1 MVPFRARRVV
11 RAAHPRRTSAPPLS
25 ASDLPH
31 ACAHTPA
38 RSCTRRCSQEGQH
51 LGGGKNK
58 RLPSLTPSPSL
69 SLAHHPPR
77 PLSPAAALDSFR
89 DRAKAAN
96 EATSKAALDLA
107 PDRPLPKA
115 IATLEAKL
123 ACAAAAIA
131 EREGA
136 LEAITRVCRTAKARL
151 EEADTRVSSLR
162 ARCEALDAAFVQ
174 ESAALREELAAA
186 VKKAG
191 GAWLGAEAGA
201 GGARPGL
208 LPLHAQTGRG
218 RLCGLAGRAAGALR
232 LPHADG
238 GGGGTGGGRRC
249 VIFF

>member
-1 MVPFRARRVV
+1 MEEKTSDFPASPP
-11 RAAHPRRTSAPPLS
+11 HPL
-25 ASDLPH
+25 
-31 ACAHTPA
+31 
-38 RSCTRRCSQEGQH
+38 
-51 LGGGKNK
+51 
-58 RLPSLTPSPSL
+58 SL
-69 SLAHHPPR
+69 SLTSRPAPSSLSISNLSPLPPP

-96 EATSKAALDLA
+96 EAASKAALDLA

-201 GGARPGL
+201 GGAG
-208 LPLHAQTGRG
+208 GWG
-218 RLCGLAGRAAGALR
+218 
-232 LPHADG
+232 DG
-238 GGGGTGGGRRC
+238 GGGGGGVTQGGGGEEGAEGTEAGST
-249 VIFF
+249 

>member
-1 MVPFRARRVV
+1 MEEKTSDFPFLSVDRAP
-11 RAAHPRRTSAPPLS
+11 HP
-25 ASDLPH
+25 
-31 ACAHTPA
+31 
-38 RSCTRRCSQEGQH
+38 
-51 LGGGKNK
+51 
-58 RLPSLTPSPSL
+58 L
-69 SLAHHPPR
+69 SLAHLLPPRPLLSLSLQPLTATPR

-131 EREGA
+131 ERECA
-136 LEAITRVCRTAKARL
+136 LEAVTRVCRAAKARL
-151 EEADTRVSSLR
+151 EEADARVSSLR

-201 GGARPGL
+201 GGAG
-208 LPLHAQTGRG
+208 GWG
-218 RLCGLAGRAAGALR
+218 
-232 LPHADG
+232 DG
-238 GGGGTGGGRRC
+238 GGGGGGET
-249 VIFF
+249 